1 MSEPTTASFL
11 LIGDVAETQW
21 TLALKMSLLP
31 LGSLCVLA
39 EDDAVLSVENH
50 IYDVI
55 IIDAGAIHDAALLT
69 RRLRTNRPEARIII
83 VTASPTWEY
92 TREALQAGAADYIH
106 KTFNQEELR
115 IVVQEVMD
123 KPPPERPV

>member
-1 MSEPTTASFL
+1 L

-21 TLALKMSLLP
+21 TLALRMSLSP
-31 LGSLCVLA
+31 MGSLCVLA
-39 EDDAVLSVENH
+39 EEDAVVSVEH
-50 IYDVI
+50 HSYAVI

-69 RRLRTNRPEARIII
+69 RRLRTHRPEARIII

-115 IVVQEVMD
+115 AIVREVMD